1 MQVSPTSCQTMFS
14 RGKAQPGAGGQKK
27 GVFPGMGSTLQRT
40 PPASQPLSPSPSSG
54 MFGKT
59 RALLEEA
66 KSLVSLGVHPA
77 PELAQVQ
84 RELETLRAE
93 VFRLTDASRR
103 DAARLALG
111 QLVVEVRQLEAAANS
126 LRAQPQQQQPG
137 GAAGPSTSPLFDGL
151 AILPSSP
158 APSTP
163 GGNGS
168 MPTSLGSMFEGLSL
182 SPAAASV
189 TLPAVQVASPPPTPT
204 PPASPFLFD
213 GLSFTPPVAPVA
225 SPPPPPPP
233 RAPSLFD
240 AETML
245 PPPPPPPP
253 PLPPP
258 APSIFA
264 SEFPVP
270 LPPPPPQ
277 PPAPSAFAN
286 EFPVLPPTPPPPPPV
301 VVPPAADKHSSLMQR
316 LDALMHRLSSDA
328 VRTAMTTHHGA
339 AARCLA
345 AQAALARLVDEQEA
359 LCARDD
365 YSGAEALQG
374 PIETAQRD
382 VDVACDARTTA
393 ERQLD
398 AAEAA
403 FAAQLEGAL
412 PQCLAEISAM
422 ESAAATAAAP
432 DARLLAAQEAK
443 EQAEQQLRS
452 VEAAQAESLAP
463 AIALVDTARG
473 DHERLSAE
481 HAAAMAE
488 VQELRTRL
496 AAAEARAGHLGTE
509 LAAAAQRAAEA
520 EAAAAKQRADM
531 AAALTGAQAALRTVQ
546 QQVEALQSNAST
558 SAGMRLA
565 LSRAKE
571 ELARRWQALPARKQA
586 LAARQQL
593 TQAAQADENALA
605 GAVAEQQMAERRLQ
619 EATAALEQSQAAQMS
634 CAERCSA
641 VTRQLAFLEERKR
654 NAVLSKDFKSAAAVA
669 SDMKTAL
676 AQREAAEAES
686 LALQAHIAAATTTI
700 EAAADQ
706 VKAATFRVH
715 ACKSAATASRKE
727 ALRAHAAAVEEE
739 LQAAVAEERFEEA
752 HVLQQRLDILQAE
765 MQAL

>member
-1 MQVSPTSCQTMFS
+1 MSVSPRQTMFV

-27 GVFPGMGSTLQRT
+27 GVFPGMGSTPQRT

-84 RELETLRAE
+84 RELEALRAE

-111 QLVVEVRQLEAAANS
+111 QLVVEVRQLEAAVNS

-151 AILPSSP
+151 ALLPSSP

-168 MPTSLGSMFEGLSL
+168 MPTSLGSMFDGLSL

-189 TLPAVQVASPPPTPT
+189 TLPAVQVASPPPPT
-204 PPASPFLFD
+204 PPTSSFLFD
-213 GLSFTPPVAPVA
+213 GLSFTPPAAALA
-225 SPPPPPPP
+225 S
-233 RAPSLFD
+233 
-240 AETML
+240 
-245 PPPPPPPP
+245 
-253 PLPPP
+253 
-258 APSIFA
+258 
-264 SEFPVP
+264 
-270 LPPPPPQ
+270 PPPPPQ

-286 EFPVLPPTPPPPPPV
+286 EFPVPPPPPP
-301 VVPPAADKHSSLMQR
+301 PPPPLPPPLVMPPVADTHSSLTQR
-316 LDALMHRLSSDA
+316 LDALMHCLSSDA
-328 VRTAMTTHHGA
+328 VRTAMTTHQGA

-345 AQAALARLVDEQEA
+345 AQAALAQLVDEQEA

-382 VDVACDARTTA
+382 VDVACDARATA

-403 FAAQLEGAL
+403 VAAQLEGAL

-422 ESAAATAAAP
+422 EYAADTAATP

-452 VEAAQAESLAP
+452 VEAAQAQSLAP

-496 AAAEARAGHLGTE
+496 AAAEARAGHLGIE
-509 LAAAAQRAAEA
+509 LATAAQRAAEA

-546 QQVEALQSNAST
+546 QQVEALQSNASI

-593 TQAAQADENALA
+593 TQAAQADETALA

-619 EATAALEQSQAAQMS
+619 EATAALEQTQAAQMA

-641 VTRQLAFLEERKR
+641 VTRQLAFLEDRKR
-654 NAVLSKDFKSAAAVA
+654 NAVLAKDFKAAAAVA

-676 AQREAAEAES
+676 ATRDAAEAES
-686 LALQAHIAAATTTI
+686 AALQAHIAAATTTI
-700 EAAADQ
+700 DAAADQ
-706 VKAATFRVH
+706 VKAATSRVH
-715 ACKSAATASRKE
+715 ACKAAATASRTE
-727 ALRAHAAAVEEE
+727 ALRAHSAAVEDE